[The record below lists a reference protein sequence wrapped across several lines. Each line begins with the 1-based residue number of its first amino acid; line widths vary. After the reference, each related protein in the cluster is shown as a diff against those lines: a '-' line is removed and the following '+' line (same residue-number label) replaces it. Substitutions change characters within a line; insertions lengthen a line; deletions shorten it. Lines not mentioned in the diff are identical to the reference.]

1 MKNSVQLKLK
11 LDLNSDLGRNLF
23 AGISEALAGSETSTL
38 EVKQV
43 IVLDKE
49 EVTDTAA
56 PVVEKPKRAP
66 RAATKPEGQ
75 VAEENEKASDKLEE
89 AAPEVETPAA
99 EATTEEVVEEKGTP
113 IVLGDIKAEIAK
125 KVSKHRDAIKAELT
139 RLGAENSDKMP
150 KEHYPAFHK
159 FLTEL

>member
-1 MKNSVQLKLK
+1 MKNSVQLKLN

-23 AGISEALAGSETSTL
+23 AGISDALAGTQVEQL
-38 EVKQV
+38 EVKPT
-43 IVLDKE
+43 IVLVKE

-56 PVVEKPKRAP
+56 PVVDKPQRAS
-66 RAATKPEGQ
+66 RAKVKPEE
-75 VAEENEKASDKLEE
+75 AKEE
-89 AAPEVETPAA
+89 AAPEDEDTPAA
-99 EATTEEVVEEKGTP
+99 EAAREEAPSADTDGSP
-113 IVLGDIKAEIAK
+113 LIVLGDIKAEIAK

-150 KEHYPAFHK
+150 KEHYSAFHR